1 MELRS
6 DVTLAIKTLRRGDRI
21 ALRRT
26 EGGLMKL
33 TTERIDRALSQMES
47 MVIPSATPVEQ
58 QLCSIFGDHT
68 FFLSNR
74 GVSTLEPIDAEQRQ
88 ADRLAR
94 ARQIGHDRV
103 AGRGGLRAAGTG
115 TITVTGRCL

>member
-1 MELRS
+1 
-6 DVTLAIKTLRRGDRI
+6 
-21 ALRRT
+21 
-26 EGGLMKL
+26 MKL

-74 GVSTLEPIDAEQRQ
+74 GVSTLEPIDAEAAEPNQGRVIW
-88 ADRLAR
+88 LAKWTDETKTMLVP
-94 ARQIGHDRV
+94 HDPVRSDTIV
-103 AGRGGLRAAGTG
+103 SLDEAA
-115 TITVTGRCL
+115 